1 MATLQFT
8 KLPRR
13 GDAVLG
19 VKGTQGKVLYVKHE
33 SIESTADIPSD
44 LYEVEGVVL
53 KRRGDDVLIGALSQA
68 SKEWCD
74 RYSFALTGYTL
85 DGTSRSGVLSVR
97 EASDSWAANHDYTI
111 TYGCSTVDELIE
123 RLNTYFAAN
132 TPFSTQDWVAESDGN
147 GGINVHFAYADWRQ
161 ASYNTGKSGFSLSA
175 NLMPDVVA
183 LANIRRRH
191 GGTGGEG
198 VLSSWYRALAYF
210 RADNSSATY
219 NPSSTVTSKKT
230 GYPVCL
236 PGYLGHSEY
245 RKTGDVYNDYC
256 AALRAIYGEGEEG
269 WLRYMK
275 SMLPVVPTD
284 FGNMGMRDGL
294 ERTKVLALKRYSSLT
309 LTDKPLCPAA
319 DYAYTYGTSCLPA
332 GRWHLGTVE
341 DIYDVLDGIMYGT
354 VNDRRADVVNATLL
368 KLGGTAI
375 SNGSLLW
382 SCCRGGAF
390 SAWVASGV
398 HGFFNNNVMYGS
410 FTVVPVSHLKLSDS
424 ED

>member
-19 VKGTQGKVLYVKHE
+19 VKGTQGEVLYVKQE

-44 LYEVEGVVL
+44 LYEIEGVVL
-53 KRRGDDVLIGALSQA
+53 KRRGDKVLIGALAEA
-68 SKEWCD
+68 SKKWCD

-85 DGTSRSGVLSVR
+85 DGTEQSGVLSIR

-111 TYGCSTVDELIE
+111 TYACETVAELIE
-123 RLNTYFAAN
+123 ALNTYFAAN
-132 TPFSTQDWVAESDGN
+132 APFTTQDWVAVDNGN
-147 GGINVHFAYADWRQ
+147 GGITLHFAYTDYRQ
-161 ASYNTGKSGFSLSA
+161 AGYDTGKTGFTLAA

-210 RADNSSATY
+210 RQDLSSTTY
-219 NPSSTVTSKKT
+219 NPSTTVTSKKT

-245 RKTGDVYNDYC
+245 RKTGDEYNDYC

-284 FGNMGMRDGL
+284 FGNMGMHDGL

-319 DYAYTYGTSCLPA
+319 DYAYTFGTSCLPA

-341 DIYDVLDGIMYGT
+341 DIYDMLDGIIYGT
-354 VNDRRADVVNATLL
+354 VNDRKADAVNAMLL
-368 KLGGTAI
+368 KLGGMAI
-375 SNGSLLW
+375 SNGSSFW
-382 SCCRGGAF
+382 SCCRYL
-390 SAWVASGV
+390 SYHAWGASGGY
-398 HGFFNNNVMYGS
+398 GFFGGSYMYNSGGCR
-410 FTVVPVSHLKLSDS
+410 PLSLLS
-424 ED
+424 LR

>member
-19 VKGTQGKVLYVKHE
+19 VKGTQGEVLYVKQE

-44 LYEVEGVVL
+44 LYEIEGVVL
-53 KRRGDDVLIGALSQA
+53 KRRGDKVLIGALAEA
-68 SKEWCD
+68 SKKWCD

-111 TYGCSTVDELIE
+111 EYECETAAELIE
-123 RLNTYFAAN
+123 TLNTYFAAN

-147 GGINVHFAYADWRQ
+147 GGITLHFAYTDYRQ
-161 ASYNTGKSGFSLSA
+161 SGYDTGKSGFTLTA

-210 RADNSSATY
+210 RQDINSTTY
-219 NPSSTVTSKKT
+219 NPKTAVTSKKT
-230 GYPVCL
+230 TYPICL
-236 PGYLGHSEY
+236 PGYLGTSAY
-245 RKTGDVYNDYC
+245 SGGDQC

-284 FGNMGMRDGL
+284 FGNMGMQDGPA
-294 ERTKVLALKRYSSLT
+294 RTKVLALKRYSSLT

-332 GRWHLGTVE
+332 GSWHLGTVE
-341 DIYDVLDGIMYGT
+341 DIYDMLDGIIYNT
-354 VNDRRADVVNATLL
+354 VNDRRADPVNLTLL

-375 SNGSLLW
+375 SNGSNFW
-382 SCCRGGAF
+382 SCCRCY
-390 SAWVASGV
+390 SYYAWFAYGS
-398 HGFFNNNVMYGS
+398 HGFFINGVMYSSYGCR
-410 FTVVPVSHLKLSDS
+410 PLSLLS
-424 ED
+424 LR

>member
-19 VKGTQGKVLYVKHE
+19 VKGTQGEVLYVKQE

-44 LYEVEGVVL
+44 LYENEGVVL
-53 KRRGDDVLIGALSQA
+53 KRRGDKVLIGALAEA
-68 SKEWCD
+68 SKKWCE

-111 TYGCSTVDELIE
+111 EYECETAAELIE
-123 RLNTYFAAN
+123 TLNTYFAAN
-132 TPFSTQDWVAESDGN
+132 TPFSTQDWVAEGDGN
-147 GGINVHFAYADWRQ
+147 GGITLHFAYTDYRQ
-161 ASYNTGKSGFSLSA
+161 SGYDTGKTGFTLTA

-183 LANIRRRH
+183 LANIRRCH

-219 NPSSTVTSKKT
+219 NPSTDVTSKKT
-230 GYPVCL
+230 NYPICL

-245 RKTGDVYNDYC
+245 RKTGDVYDDHC

-284 FGNMGMRDGL
+284 FGNMGMHDGL
-294 ERTKVLALKRYSSLT
+294 ERTRVLALKRYSSLT

-341 DIYDVLDGIMYGT
+341 DIYDMLDGIIYNT
-354 VNDRRADVVNATLL
+354 VNDRRADPVNLTLL

-375 SNGSLLW
+375 SNGSHFW
-382 SCCRGGAF
+382 SCCRCN
-390 SAWVASGV
+390 SNYAWHAIGSS
-398 HGFFNNNVMYGS
+398 GFFNSHSMYYSLGCR
-410 FTVVPVSHLKLSDS
+410 PLSLLS
-424 ED
+424 LR

>member
-19 VKGTQGKVLYVKHE
+19 IKGTQGKVLYVKQE
-33 SIESTADIPSD
+33 SIESSADIPSE
-44 LYEVEGVVL
+44 LYEIEGVVL

-68 SKEWCD
+68 GKKWCD

-111 TYGCSTVDELIE
+111 TYGCTTVAELIE
-123 RLNTYFAAN
+123 HLNTYFAAN
-132 TPFSTQDWVAESDGN
+132 APFSTQDWVAEDNGN
-147 GGINVHFAYADWRQ
+147 GGITVHFAYTDYRQ
-161 ASYNTGKSGFSLSA
+161 AGYNTGKSGFSLSA

-191 GGTGGEG
+191 GGNGGEG

-210 RADNSSATY
+210 RQDINSTTY
-219 NPSSTVTSKKT
+219 NPKTAVTSKKT
-230 GYPVCL
+230 TYPICL
-236 PGYLGHSEY
+236 PGYLGTSAY
-245 RKTGDVYNDYC
+245 SGGDQC
-256 AALRAIYGEGEEG
+256 ALLRGIYGEGEEG

-284 FGNMGMRDGL
+284 FGNMGIRDGL
-294 ERTKVLALKRYSSLT
+294 ERTRVLASKRYSSLT
-309 LTDKPLCPAA
+309 VTDKPLCSAA

-341 DIYDVLDGIMYGT
+341 DIYDMLDGIMYGT

-368 KLGGTAI
+368 KLGGSAI
-375 SNGSLLW
+375 SNGSHLW
-382 SCCRGGAF
+382 SCCRHYAN
-390 SAWVASGV
+390 SAWYANGYY
-398 HGFFNNNVMYGS
+398 GFFYGNYMYYS
-410 FTVVPVSHLKLSDS
+410 YTVVPLSHLKLSDS

>member
-8 KLPRR
+8 NLPRR
-13 GDAVLG
+13 GDVVLG
-19 VKGTQGKVLYVKHE
+19 VKGTQGEVLYVKQE
-33 SIESTADIPSD
+33 SIESSVDVPSD
-44 LYEVEGVVL
+44 LYEIEGVVL
-53 KRRGDDVLIGALSQA
+53 KRRGDKVLIGALEEA
-68 SKEWCD
+68 NKKWCD

-85 DGTSRSGVLSVR
+85 DGTSRSGILSVR

-111 TYGCSTVDELIE
+111 EYECETAAELIE
-123 RLNTYFAAN
+123 TLNTYFAAN
-132 TPFSTQDWVAESDGN
+132 TPFSTQDWVAEGDGN
-147 GGINVHFAYADWRQ
+147 GGITLHFAYTDYRQ
-161 ASYNTGKSGFSLSA
+161 SDYDTGKSGFTLTA

-210 RADNSSATY
+210 RQDINSTTY
-219 NPSSTVTSKKT
+219 NPKTAVTSKKT
-230 GYPVCL
+230 TYPICL
-236 PGYLGHSEY
+236 PGYLGTSAY
-245 RKTGDVYNDYC
+245 SGGDQC

-284 FGNMGMRDGL
+284 FGNMGMQDGPA
-294 ERTKVLALKRYSSLT
+294 RTKVLALKRYSSLT

-332 GRWHLGTVE
+332 GSWHLGTVE
-341 DIYDVLDGIMYGT
+341 DIYDMLDGIIYNT
-354 VNDRRADVVNATLL
+354 VNDRRADPVNLTLL

-375 SNGSLLW
+375 SNGSYFW
-382 SCCRGGAF
+382 ACCRYNSGFAWGAYG
-390 SAWVASGV
+390 SV
-398 HGFFNNNVMYGS
+398 GFFGYSYMYASLGCR
-410 FTVVPVSHLKLSDS
+410 PLSLLTLR
-424 ED
+424 

>member
-1 MATLQFT
+1 MSTLQFT
-8 KLPRR
+8 NLPRR

-19 VKGTQGKVLYVKHE
+19 VKGTQGEVLYVKQE
-33 SIESTADIPSD
+33 SIESAADIPSD

-53 KRRGDDVLIGALSQA
+53 KRRGDKILIAALSEA
-68 SKEWCD
+68 NKKWSD

-85 DGTSRSGVLSVR
+85 DGTEQSGVLSIR

-111 TYGCSTVDELIE
+111 TYACETVAELIE
-123 RLNTYFAAN
+123 ALNTYFAAN
-132 TPFSTQDWVAESDGN
+132 APFTTQDWVAVDNGN
-147 GGINVHFAYADWRQ
+147 GGITLHFAYTDYRQ
-161 ASYNTGKSGFSLSA
+161 AGYDTGKTGFTLAA

-210 RADNSSATY
+210 RQDLSSTTY
-219 NPSSTVTSKKT
+219 NPSTTVTSKKT

-236 PGYLGHSEY
+236 PAFLGHSEY
-245 RKTGDVYNDYC
+245 RKTGDEYNDYC

-284 FGNMGMRDGL
+284 FGNMGMHDGL

-319 DYAYTYGTSCLPA
+319 DYAYTFGTSCLPA

-341 DIYDVLDGIMYGT
+341 DVYDMLDGIIYGT
-354 VNDRRADVVNATLL
+354 VNDRKADAVNAMLL

-375 SNGSLLW
+375 SNGSNFW
-382 SCCRGGAF
+382 SCCRCGSS
-390 SAWVASGV
+390 SAWYASGGG
-398 HGFFNNNVMYGS
+398 GFFYVSGGMYGS
-410 FTVVPVSHLKLSDS
+410 FGCRPLSLLTLR
-424 ED
+424 

>member
-1 MATLQFT
+1 MAKIQFT
-8 KLPRR
+8 KMPRR

-19 VKGTQGKVLYVKHE
+19 IKGTQGKVLYVKQE
-33 SIESTADIPSD
+33 SIESSADIPSD
-44 LYEVEGVVL
+44 LYEIEGVVL

-68 SKEWCD
+68 GKKWCD

-111 TYGCSTVDELIE
+111 TYGCTTVAELIE

-132 TPFSTQDWVAESDGN
+132 APFSTQDWVAEDDGN
-147 GGINVHFAYADWRQ
+147 GGITIHFAYADWRQ
-161 ASYNTGKSGFSLSA
+161 AGYNTGKSGFSLSA

-191 GGTGGEG
+191 GGNGGEG

-210 RADNSSATY
+210 RQDINSTTY
-219 NPSSTVTSKKT
+219 NPKTAVTSKKT
-230 GYPVCL
+230 TYPICL
-236 PGYLGHSEY
+236 PGYLGTSAY
-245 RKTGDVYNDYC
+245 SGGDQC
-256 AALRAIYGEGEEG
+256 ALLRGIYGEGEEG

-284 FGNMGMRDGL
+284 FGNMGIRDGL
-294 ERTKVLALKRYSSLT
+294 ERTRVLASKRYSSLT
-309 LTDKPLCPAA
+309 VTDKPLCPAA

-341 DIYDVLDGIMYGT
+341 DIYDMLDGIMYGT

-368 KLGGTAI
+368 KLGGSAI
-375 SNGSLLW
+375 SNGSYLW
-382 SCCRGGAF
+382 SCCRYDAYN
-390 SAWVASGV
+390 AWLANGNF
-398 HGFFNNNVMYGS
+398 GFFDGSHMYSS

>member
-8 KLPRR
+8 NLPRR

-19 VKGTQGKVLYVKHE
+19 VKGTQGEVLYVKQE

-44 LYEVEGVVL
+44 LYEIEGVVL
-53 KRRGDDVLIGALSQA
+53 KRRGDKVLIGALAEA
-68 SKEWCD
+68 SKKWCD

-111 TYGCSTVDELIE
+111 EYECETAAELIE
-123 RLNTYFAAN
+123 TLNTYFAAN
-132 TPFSTQDWVAESDGN
+132 TPFSTQDWVAEGDGN
-147 GGINVHFAYADWRQ
+147 GGITLHFAYTDYRQ
-161 ASYNTGKSGFSLSA
+161 SGYNTGKSGFTLSA

-219 NPSSTVTSKKT
+219 NPSTDVTSKKT
-230 GYPVCL
+230 SYPICL

-245 RKTGDVYNDYC
+245 RKTGDVYDDHC

-284 FGNMGMRDGL
+284 FGNMGMHDGL
-294 ERTKVLALKRYSSLT
+294 ERTRVLALKRFSSLT
-309 LTDKPLCPAA
+309 LIDKPLCPAA
-319 DYAYTYGTSCLPA
+319 DYAYTYGTSCLQA

-341 DIYDVLDGIMYGT
+341 DIYDMLDGIIYGT
-354 VNDRRADVVNATLL
+354 VNDRRADPVNLTLL

-375 SNGSLLW
+375 SNGSNFW
-382 SCCRGGAF
+382 SCCRYNSNNAWFAYGYGGF
-390 SAWVASGV
+390 FGYNHMYYSSGV
-398 HGFFNNNVMYGS
+398 R
-410 FTVVPVSHLKLSDS
+410 PLSLFS
-424 ED
+424 LR

>member
-8 KLPRR
+8 NLPRR
-13 GDAVLG
+13 GDVVLG
-19 VKGTQGKVLYVKHE
+19 VKGTQGEVLYVKQE
-33 SIESTADIPSD
+33 SIESSVDVPSD
-44 LYEVEGVVL
+44 LYEIEGVVL
-53 KRRGDDVLIGALSQA
+53 KRRGDKVLIGALEEA
-68 SKEWCD
+68 NKKWCD

-85 DGTSRSGVLSVR
+85 DGASRSGILSVR

-111 TYGCSTVDELIE
+111 EYECETAAELIE
-123 RLNTYFAAN
+123 TLNTYFAAN
-132 TPFSTQDWVAESDGN
+132 TPFSTQDWVAEGDGN
-147 GGINVHFAYADWRQ
+147 GGITLHFAYTDYRQ
-161 ASYNTGKSGFSLSA
+161 SGYDTGKSGFTLTA

-210 RADNSSATY
+210 RQDINSTTY
-219 NPSSTVTSKKT
+219 NPKTAVTSKKT
-230 GYPVCL
+230 TYPICL
-236 PGYLGHSEY
+236 PGYLGTSAY
-245 RKTGDVYNDYC
+245 SGGDQC

-284 FGNMGMRDGL
+284 FGNMGMQDGPA
-294 ERTKVLALKRYSSLT
+294 RTKVLALKRYSSLT

-332 GRWHLGTVE
+332 GSWHLGTVE
-341 DIYDVLDGIMYGT
+341 DIYDMLDGIIYNT
-354 VNDRRADVVNATLL
+354 VNDRRADPVNLTLL

-375 SNGSLLW
+375 SNGSGFW
-382 SCCRGGAF
+382 SCCRYGSNGAWYAGG
-390 SAWVASGV
+390 GN
-398 HGFFNNNVMYGS
+398 GFFGSYGMYHSDGCR
-410 FTVVPVSHLKLSDS
+410 PLSLLS
-424 ED
+424 LR

>member
-8 KLPRR
+8 NLPRR

-19 VKGTQGKVLYVKHE
+19 VKGTQGEVLYVKQE
-33 SIESTADIPSD
+33 SIESAADIPSD
-44 LYEVEGVVL
+44 LYEVEGVAL
-53 KRRGDDVLIGALSQA
+53 KRRGDMNLIAALSEA
-68 SKEWCD
+68 NKKWSD

-85 DGTSRSGVLSVR
+85 DGTSRSGVLSIR

-111 TYGCSTVDELIE
+111 TYGCTTVAELIE
-123 RLNTYFAAN
+123 HLNTYFAAN
-132 TPFSTQDWVAESDGN
+132 APFSTQDWVAEDNGN
-147 GGINVHFAYADWRQ
+147 GGITVHFAYTDYRQ
-161 ASYNTGKSGFSLSA
+161 AGYDTGKTGFTLKT

-198 VLSSWYRALAYF
+198 VLGSWYRALAYF
-210 RADNSSATY
+210 RADNRSATY
-219 NPSSTVTSKKT
+219 NPSTDVTSKKT
-230 GYPVCL
+230 NYPICL

-245 RKTGDVYNDYC
+245 RKTGDVYDDHC

-284 FGNMGMRDGL
+284 FGNMGMHDGL
-294 ERTKVLALKRYSSLT
+294 ERTRVLALKRYSSLT

-332 GRWHLGTVE
+332 GSWHLGTVE
-341 DIYDVLDGIMYGT
+341 DIYDMLDGIIYST
-354 VNDRRADVVNATLL
+354 VNDRRADPVNLTLL

-375 SNGSLLW
+375 SNGSDFW
-382 SCCRGGAF
+382 SCCRYNSGY
-390 SAWVASGV
+390 AWVASG
-398 HGFFNNNVMYGS
+398 GYRFFSNFSMY
-410 FTVVPVSHLKLSDS
+410 VSERCRPLSLLPLR
-424 ED
+424 